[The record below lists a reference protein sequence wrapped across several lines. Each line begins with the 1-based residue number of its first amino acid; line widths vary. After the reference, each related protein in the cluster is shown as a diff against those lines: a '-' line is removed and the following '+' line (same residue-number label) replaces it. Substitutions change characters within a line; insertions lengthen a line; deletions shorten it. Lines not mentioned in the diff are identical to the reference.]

1 MEKIWYRRSEWI
13 WVLAATFR
21 KDATNV
27 NSNRIRSLQKWIW
40 WVFRSPR
47 AVMPRSKPSYE
58 YQSQR
63 TGCSGQDSGLW
74 SRRLFQRFKIKF
86 QLSFVVIFSL
96 PVVQFA
102 LRFFYFKQKYSLSL
116 RIHTWAHGN
125 ASVSESLSFTENVP
139 YVEAHAQINCVRR
152 CGNRSNR
159 WFP

>member
-27 NSNRIRSLQKWIW
+27 NSNRIRSLQNESDGYSDLQEQLCQDWNQ
-40 WVFRSPR
+40 
-47 AVMPRSKPSYE
+47 SYE

-86 QLSFVVIFSL
+86 HLSFVVIFSL

-125 ASVSESLSFTENVP
+125 AFCFWISIFHRKCSICWSACTNQLCAKVWK
-139 YVEAHAQINCVRR
+139 QK
-152 CGNRSNR
+152 
-159 WFP
+159 